1 MGGVNDEEEGML
13 KWCGNDNN
21 DKVAQCLLMTASSSD
36 INTIGTIRVSR
47 LEMIHYV

>member
-21 DKVAQCLLMTASSSD
+21 DKDDPLRVRMREVRSD
-36 INTIGTIRVSR
+36 P
-47 LEMIHYV
+47 LQF